1 MEMNMN
7 FSEYMRCKQIVNYI
21 FGGTIDTVK
30 CQNELANM
38 DFITVERLDDDKI
51 DINSK
56 SSFL

>member
-7 FSEYMRCKQIVNYI
+7 FSEYMISKQIVNYI
-21 FGGTIDTVK
+21 FGGTIATVK

-38 DFITVERLDDDKI
+38 DFITIERFNDDKI